1 MRQKR
6 YFYKQNMTYGIVHPL
21 PLLVLLVAS
30 DKDVKPDLSGEAAG
44 QDDWEGRK
52 KGQQMPKYRHSSQ
65 NFKSRP
71 LHCCYIAFTSRTGA
85 LKRGRSRKSKRCL
98 RDYSVRRF
106 NRLFPLSGDQTE
118 HLTRRGAV
126 IYSTSSQVLQY
137 IQMMWSLL
145 YKFN

>member
-1 MRQKR
+1 
-6 YFYKQNMTYGIVHPL
+6 MTYGIVHPL

-71 LHCCYIAFTSRTGA
+71 LHCCYIAFTS
-85 LKRGRSRKSKRCL
+85 
-98 RDYSVRRF
+98 
-106 NRLFPLSGDQTE
+106 
-118 HLTRRGAV
+118 
-126 IYSTSSQVLQY
+126 
-137 IQMMWSLL
+137 
-145 YKFN
+145 